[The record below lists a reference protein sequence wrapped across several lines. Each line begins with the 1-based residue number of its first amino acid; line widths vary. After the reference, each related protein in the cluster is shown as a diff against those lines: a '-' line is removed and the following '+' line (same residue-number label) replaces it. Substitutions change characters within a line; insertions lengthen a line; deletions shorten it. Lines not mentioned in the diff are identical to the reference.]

1 MFFPA
6 AFCGYNLYAFNLCN
20 RVKRSK
26 VGESFLKESVGRR
39 SIKMPM
45 RITWLNIKKNIVM
58 SKKGKALP
66 VQTLTF

>member
-1 MFFPA
+1 MFAGMLIINACALRISVSICMFFPA

-45 RITWLNIKKNIVM
+45 RIT
-58 SKKGKALP
+58 
-66 VQTLTF
+66 

>member
-45 RITWLNIKKNIVM
+45 RIT
-58 SKKGKALP
+58 
-66 VQTLTF
+66 